1 MMHRS
6 AILGTAGLIVLAALG
21 HVVISGLMPQQEVA
35 ADTKTSTVH
44 DFSPTA
50 PSRFTA
56 PESSVP
62 LQPMPA
68 RMGAQVDTGMRLTA
82 GEESTRPSSRRR
94 VTTTEL
100 EAPTDDDAAPAA
112 KPPAG
117 LPSSLDEALSRFR
130 ENPVSVGGEKPEAQL
145 EEQSEPNLEAPAPQ
159 VAPKQEASPM
169 PKSEAPSKV
178 NPYRY
183 QPGPSS
189 ADTPA
194 ANGAASIGSAPST
207 AKQEVK
213 APVKMETEPQPMAS
227 QPMASQPAATQPTSI
242 PRRSLSTMET
252 PAAQPQPTT
261 SSATLFTVNS
271 PAVVVDATGPKSLV
285 IGKMST
291 YRIHA
296 RNMGDANARQV
307 NIQMALPPGVQLQDL
322 RGTLGSPRQVQTQTG
337 MMAIQWDIPV
347 LPAHSE
353 GSLDLGLIATQT
365 RPFELGLDVAYAPLS
380 AKAPIAVLEPK
391 LDMVIDGPQDILFG
405 DSQIFKVI
413 AKNTGTGPAENVSIT
428 IMPIKK
434 GQNPTVIDSIGT
446 IAPGD
451 QKVIELELT
460 AKQAGTLALRAE
472 TSADNGLRAAA
483 AHDVLVRRAELAV
496 NAQGPG
502 IKYASTTAAYTV
514 MVANAGN
521 APASSI
527 AVEAQLPTGAKF
539 VSASHGGMYDE
550 TSGRVTWNLPKLEA
564 GTQQPL
570 QVVSTLMVEGN
581 NILQVNANAD
591 QGLSSRH
598 EMITRVESVADLKLL
613 VNDPTGPIPVGQDVE
628 YEFTL
633 NNRGTKEARG
643 VKVTVSFGSG
653 IQPVAVEGGKGT
665 IQGDVV
671 QLNAIPAVNAGQEIT
686 VKVKARGRSEGNHTF
701 RAEVRCE
708 DPTTRLAIEE
718 STHFYGAAIQ
728 TASPQ
733 MPATQQQGQAPA
745 AQPNA
750 GAPAPLSPTPFSRY
764 Q

>member
-21 HVVISGLMPQQEVA
+21 HVVISGLMPQQEVSA
-35 ADTKTSTVH
+35 ETKKSVVH
-44 DFSPTA
+44 EFATPA

-68 RMGAQVDTGMRLTA
+68 RMNSQVDTGMLLTS
-82 GEESTRPSSRRR
+82 GEEATQPSSRRR
-94 VTTTEL
+94 VTTSQLEEPTEV
-100 EAPTDDDAAPAA
+100 ETAPPADA
-112 KPPAG
+112 PAG

-130 ENPVSVGGEKPEAQL
+130 DNPVSVGN
-145 EEQSEPNLEAPAPQ
+145 EPQQAEVAPDLEAPAPQ
-159 VAPKQEASPM
+159 EPTKQAATPM
-169 PKSEAPSKV
+169 PKPAAPSQA

-183 QPGPSS
+183 QPSPSES
-189 ADTPA
+189 EAPA
-194 ANGAASIGSAPST
+194 ANGAASIGASPSAVMEEPKPQ
-207 AKQEVK
+207 AKPE
-213 APVKMETEPQPMAS
+213 PEPQMAA
-227 QPMASQPAATQPTSI
+227 PQPTAI
-242 PRRSLSTMET
+242 PRQTLSTVET
-252 PAAQPQPTT
+252 PAPKPQPTT
-261 SSATLFTVNS
+261 TSTTLFSVNS
-271 PAVVVDATGPKSLV
+271 PAVMVDATGPKSLV
-285 IGKMST
+285 IGKPSM

-307 NIQMALPPGVQLQDL
+307 TIQMILPQGVQLHDL
-322 RGTLGSPRQVQTQTG
+322 RGSLGSPRQVTTQNG
-337 MMAIQWDIPV
+337 MMAVQWDIPV

-353 GSLDLGLIATQT
+353 GSLDLGLVATQT
-365 RPFELGLDVAYAPLS
+365 RPFELGLEVIYAPLS
-380 AKAPIAVLEPK
+380 AKSAISVLEPK

-446 IAPGD
+446 IAAGD

-472 TSADNGLRAAA
+472 TSADNGLRATA

-496 NAQGPG
+496 SAQGPG
-502 IKYASTTAAYTV
+502 IKYAATTATYAV
-514 MVANAGN
+514 VVANAGN

-527 AVEAQLPTGAKF
+527 LVEAQLPTGSKF
-539 VSASHGGMYDE
+539 VSASHGGKLDE
-550 TSGRVTWNLPKLEA
+550 ASDRVTWNLPKLEP

-581 NILQVNANAD
+581 NILQVSANAD

-598 EMITRVESVADLKLL
+598 ELITRVESVADLKLL
-613 VNDPTGPIPVGQDVE
+613 VNDPTGPIPVGQEVE

-653 IQPVAVEGGKGT
+653 IEPVSVEGGKGT
-665 IQGDVV
+665 IQGDIV
-671 QLNAIPAVNAGQEIT
+671 QLNTIPAVNAGQEII

-701 RAEVRCE
+701 RAEVRCD

-733 MPATQQQGQAPA
+733 MPAPRFQQQTPAQAPA
-745 AQPNA
+745 GN
-750 GAPAPLSPTPFSRY
+750 APAPLSPTPYSRY

>member
-21 HVVISGLMPQQEVA
+21 HVVISGLMPQQEVSA
-35 ADTKTSTVH
+35 ETKTSAVH
-44 DFSPTA
+44 DFTSSA

-68 RMGAQVDTGMRLTA
+68 RMNAPAANGMRLTA

-94 VTTTEL
+94 VATMEL
-100 EAPTDDDAAPAA
+100 EEPTKAEAAPAVT
-112 KPPAG
+112 PPAG
-117 LPSSLDEALSRFR
+117 LPNSLDEALSRFR
-130 ENPVSVGGEKPEAQL
+130 DNPVSLGNAPEPKVDP
-145 EEQSEPNLEAPAPQ
+145 ELEAPAPQ
-159 VAPKQEASPM
+159 EAPKQEASPM
-169 PKSEAPSKV
+169 PKPAGPTPA

-183 QPGPSS
+183 QPGPTE
-189 ADTPA
+189 AEAPA
-194 ANGAASIGSAPST
+194 ANGAASIGSPQPAAPEEP
-207 AKQEVK
+207 KPQVK
-213 APVKMETEPQPMAS
+213 LDTEPQP
-227 QPMASQPAATQPTSI
+227 QQQPAMSQPTSI
-242 PRRSLSTMET
+242 PRQTLSTVET
-252 PAAQPQPTT
+252 PAPQAQPTT
-261 SSATLFTVNS
+261 TSATLFSVNS
-271 PAVVVDATGPKSLV
+271 PAVIVETTGPKSLV
-285 IGKMST
+285 IGKPST
-291 YRIHA
+291 YRVHA
-296 RNMGDANARQV
+296 RNTGDASARQV
-307 NIQMALPPGVQLQDL
+307 TIQMVLPQGVQLQDL
-322 RGTLGSPRQVQTQTG
+322 RGTLGSPRQVQTPTG
-337 MMAIQWDIPV
+337 MMAVQWDIPV

-353 GSLDLGLIATQT
+353 GSLDLGLVATQT
-365 RPFELGLDVAYAPLS
+365 RPFELGMEVMYAPMS
-380 AKAPIAVLEPK
+380 AKSPISVLEPK

-502 IKYASTTAAYTV
+502 IKYAATTATYAV
-514 MVANAGN
+514 VVANAGN

-527 AVEAQLPTGAKF
+527 QVEAQLPTGAKF
-539 VSASHGGMYDE
+539 VSASHGGKLDE
-550 TSGRVTWNLPKLEA
+550 ATGRVTWNLPKLEA

-613 VNDPTGPIPVGQDVE
+613 VNDPTGPIPVGQEVE

-653 IQPVAVEGGKGT
+653 IEPVMVEGGKGT
-665 IQGDVV
+665 IQGDIV
-671 QLNAIPAVNAGQEIT
+671 QLNTIPSVNAGQEIT

-701 RAEVRCE
+701 RAEVRCD
-708 DPTTRLAIEE
+708 DPSTRLAIEE
-718 STHFYGAAIQ
+718 STHFYGATIQ

-733 MPATQQQGQAPA
+733 MPAPRLQPQPPATQDPA
-745 AQPNA
+745 A

>member
-21 HVVISGLMPQQEVA
+21 HVVISGLMPQQEVSA
-35 ADTKTSTVH
+35 ETKSSVVH
-44 DFSPTA
+44 EFAPAA

-68 RMGAQVDTGMRLTA
+68 RMNSKAANGMRLTA
-82 GEESTRPSSRRR
+82 GEESTKPSSRRR
-94 VTTTEL
+94 VATTEL
-100 EAPTDDDAAPAA
+100 EEPAKTEDAPEVT
-112 KPPAG
+112 PPAG

-130 ENPVSVGGEKPEAQL
+130 DNPVSLGNEPEAAP
-145 EEQSEPNLEAPAPQ
+145 ELEAPAPQ
-159 VAPKQEASPM
+159 EPPKQEASPM
-169 PKSEAPSKV
+169 PKPAAPSQP

-183 QPGPSS
+183 QPAPTE
-189 ADTPA
+189 AEAPA
-194 ANGAASIGSAPST
+194 ANGAASIGAPQPAAPET
-207 AKQEVK
+207 PKPQVK
-213 APVKMETEPQPMAS
+213 LDAEPQPAM
-227 QPMASQPAATQPTSI
+227 PQPTSI
-242 PRRSLSTMET
+242 PRQTLSAVET
-252 PAAQPQPTT
+252 PAPAPQPTT
-261 SSATLFTVNS
+261 TSATLFSVNS
-271 PAVVVDATGPKSLV
+271 PAVVVDTTGPKSLV
-285 IGKMST
+285 IGKPST

-296 RNMGDANARQV
+296 RNMGDASARQV
-307 NIQMALPPGVQLQDL
+307 TIQMVLPQGIQLQDL
-322 RGTLGSPRQVQTQTG
+322 RGTLGSPRQVQTPTG
-337 MMAIQWDIPV
+337 MMAVQWDIPV

-353 GSLDLGLIATQT
+353 GSLDLGLVATQT
-365 RPFELGLDVAYAPLS
+365 RPFELGMEVMYAPMS
-380 AKAPIAVLEPK
+380 AKSPISVLEPK

-502 IKYASTTAAYTV
+502 IKYAATTATYAV
-514 MVANAGN
+514 VVANAGN

-527 AVEAQLPTGAKF
+527 QVEAQLPTGSKF
-539 VSASHGGMYDE
+539 VSASHGGKLDE
-550 TSGRVTWNLPKLEA
+550 ASGRVTWNLPKLEA

-581 NILQVNANAD
+581 NILQISANAD

-613 VNDPTGPIPVGQDVE
+613 VNDPTGPIPVGQEVE

-653 IQPVAVEGGKGT
+653 IEPVLVEGGKGT
-665 IQGDVV
+665 IQGDIV
-671 QLNAIPAVNAGQEIT
+671 QLNTIPTVNAGQEIT

-701 RAEVRCE
+701 RAEVRCD

-718 STHFYGAAIQ
+718 STHFYGATLQ

-733 MPATQQQGQAPA
+733 MPAPRYQPQPPA
-745 AQPNA
+745 AQDPAA
-750 GAPAPLSPTPFSRY
+750 GTPAPLSPTPFSRY

>member
-35 ADTKTSTVH
+35 AEPKASVVH
-44 DFSPTA
+44 DMASPA
-50 PSRFTA
+50 PSRFSA

-68 RMGAQVDTGMRLTA
+68 RMNAPAASWGESNIGLTS
-82 GEESTRPSSRRR
+82 GEESSRRSSRRR
-94 VTTTEL
+94 VTTSEL
-100 EAPTDDDAAPAA
+100 EAPVETESEPDAA
-112 KPPAG
+112 PPAG
-117 LPSSLDEALSRFR
+117 LPSSLDEALSRFQDSPASLGN
-130 ENPVSVGGEKPEAQL
+130 EPKTPEPAP
-145 EEQSEPNLEAPAPQ
+145 ELEAPAAQQP
-159 VAPKQEASPM
+159 PKQEASPM
-169 PKSEAPSKV
+169 PKPAAPGRA
-178 NPYRY
+178 NAYRY
-183 QPGPSS
+183 QPGP
-189 ADTPA
+189 AGAETPS
-194 ANGAASIGSAPST
+194 ANGAASIGATPSPE
-207 AKQEVK
+207 KEEPK
-213 APVKMETEPQPMAS
+213 PEPQP
-227 QPMASQPAATQPTSI
+227 QPPMSSPQQSAIPRQTLSAIETPAPQPQPAAT
-242 PRRSLSTMET
+242 
-252 PAAQPQPTT
+252 TT
-261 SSATLFTVNS
+261 TLFSVNS
-271 PAVVVDATGPKSLV
+271 PAVIVDASGPKSLV
-285 IGKMST
+285 IGKPST
-291 YRIHA
+291 FRVHA

-307 NIQMALPPGVQLQDL
+307 TIQIMLPQGVQLHDL
-322 RGTLGSPRQVQTQTG
+322 RGSLGSPRQVTTPNG
-337 MMAIQWDIPV
+337 MMAVQWDIPV

-365 RPFELGLDVAYAPLS
+365 RPFELSMEVAYAPLNAKS
-380 AKAPIAVLEPK
+380 AISVLEPK

-446 IAPGD
+446 IAAGD

-460 AKQAGTLALRAE
+460 AKQAGTLSLRAE

-502 IKYASTTAAYTV
+502 IKYAATTATYAV
-514 MVANAGN
+514 VVANAGN
-521 APASSI
+521 APASGI
-527 AVEAQLPTGAKF
+527 QVEAQLPTGAKF
-539 VSASHGGMYDE
+539 VSATHGGKLDE
-550 TSGRVTWNLPKLEA
+550 ATGRVTWTLPKLEA

-581 NILQVNANAD
+581 NILQVSANAD

-598 EMITRVESVADLKLL
+598 ELITRVESVADLKLL
-613 VNDPTGPIPVGQDVE
+613 VNDPTGPIPVGQEVE

-643 VKVTVSFGSG
+643 VKVTVSFGTG
-653 IQPVAVEGGKGT
+653 IEPVSVEGGKGT

-671 QLNAIPAVNAGQEIT
+671 QLNAIPSVNAGQEIT

-718 STHFYGAAIQ
+718 STHFYGTAIQ

-733 MPATQQQGQAPA
+733 MPATRMPQQTPPA
-745 AQPNA
+745 AGN
-750 GAPAPLSPTPFSRY
+750 GNAPAPLSPTPYSRY

>member
-35 ADTKTSTVH
+35 AETKKSAVH
-44 DFSPTA
+44 EFSPPA

-68 RMGAQVDTGMRLTA
+68 RMNAPATNGMLLTA

-100 EAPTDDDAAPAA
+100 EEPTEEAVTPEVSA
-112 KPPAG
+112 PAG

-130 ENPVSVGGEKPEAQL
+130 ENPVSLGNEPEAAP
-145 EEQSEPNLEAPAPQ
+145 ELEAPAPKE
-159 VAPKQEASPM
+159 APKQEASAM
-169 PKSEAPSKV
+169 PKAAAPSQV

-183 QPGPSS
+183 QPGPP
-189 ADTPA
+189 AAEAPA
-194 ANGAASIGSAPST
+194 ANGAASIGSTP
-207 AKQEVK
+207 
-213 APVKMETEPQPMAS
+213 
-227 QPMASQPAATQPTSI
+227 PAAKEEPKPQVKLESESPAAMPQPTSI
-242 PRRSLSTMET
+242 PRQTLSAVET
-252 PAAQPQPTT
+252 PAPQPQPTT
-261 SSATLFTVNS
+261 SSATLFSVNS
-271 PAVVVDATGPKSLV
+271 PTVIVDTTGPKSLV
-285 IGKMST
+285 IGKPST

-296 RNMGDANARQV
+296 RNTGDANARQV
-307 NIQMALPPGVQLQDL
+307 AIQMVLPPGIQLQDL

-337 MMAIQWDIPV
+337 MMAVQWDIPN

-353 GSLDLGLIATQT
+353 GSLDLGLVATQT
-365 RPFELGLDVAYAPLS
+365 RPFELALEVAYAPLS
-380 AKAPIAVLEPK
+380 AKSPISVLEPK

-472 TSADNGLRAAA
+472 TAADNGLRAAA

-496 NAQGPG
+496 NAQGPA
-502 IKYASTTAAYTV
+502 IKYASTTASYAV
-514 MVANAGN
+514 VVANAGN
-521 APASSI
+521 APASNI
-527 AVEAQLPTGAKF
+527 QVEAQLPTGAKF
-539 VSASHGGMYDE
+539 VSASHGGKLDE
-550 TSGRVTWNLPKLEA
+550 ASGRVTWNLPKLEA

-570 QVVSTLMVEGN
+570 QVVGTLMVEGN

-653 IQPVAVEGGKGT
+653 IQPIAVEGGKGT

-701 RAEVRCE
+701 RAEVRCD

-733 MPATQQQGQAPA
+733 MPAPQYQGQAPPAQAPA
-745 AQPNA
+745 AGNS
-750 GAPAPLSPTPFSRY
+750 PAPLSPTPFSRY

>member
-6 AILGTAGLIVLAALG
+6 AILGTAGLILLAALG
-21 HVVISGLMPQQEVA
+21 HMVISGLMPQQEVSA
-35 ADTKTSTVH
+35 ETKKSVVHEFST
-44 DFSPTA
+44 PA

-68 RMGAQVDTGMRLTA
+68 RISSQPMSSIDTGMRLTS
-82 GEESTRPSSRRR
+82 GEESTQPSSRRR
-94 VTTTEL
+94 VTTSQL
-100 EAPTDDDAAPAA
+100 EAPTEVEPAPAA
-112 KPPAG
+112 NAPAG

-130 ENPVSVGGEKPEAQL
+130 DNPVSIG
-145 EEQSEPNLEAPAPQ
+145 SEPEQTKSAPELEAPAD
-159 VAPKQEASPM
+159 KQPPASPM
-169 PKSEAPSKV
+169 PKPAAPTQA
-178 NPYRY
+178 NPYRF
-183 QPGPSS
+183 QPSS
-189 ADTPA
+189 AANEAPA
-194 ANGAASIGSAPST
+194 ANGAASIGATPSAVKEDPKPELKPEPKPEPKPQST
-207 AKQEVK
+207 S
-213 APVKMETEPQPMAS
+213 PQPTA
-227 QPMASQPAATQPTSI
+227 I
-242 PRRSLSTMET
+242 PRQTLSTVET
-252 PAAQPQPTT
+252 PAPKPQPAPT
-261 SSATLFTVNS
+261 STALFTVNS
-271 PAVVVDATGPKSLV
+271 PVVVVDAAGPKSLV
-285 IGKMST
+285 IGKPST

-296 RNMGDANARQV
+296 RNMGDASARQV
-307 NIQMALPPGVQLQDL
+307 TIQMILPQGIQLQDL
-322 RGTLGSPRQVQTQTG
+322 RGSLGSPRQVTSQSG
-337 MMAIQWDIPV
+337 MMAVQWDIPV

-353 GSLDLGLIATQT
+353 GSLDLGLVATQT
-365 RPFELGLDVAYAPLS
+365 RPFELGMEVAYAPLS
-380 AKAPIAVLEPK
+380 AKSSISVLEPK

-472 TSADNGLRAAA
+472 TSADNGLSAAA

-502 IKYASTTAAYTV
+502 IKYAATTASYTV
-514 MVANAGN
+514 VVVNSGN

-527 AVEAQLPTGAKF
+527 LVEAQLPTGSKF
-539 VSASHGGMYDE
+539 VSASHGGTLDE
-550 TSGRVTWNLPKLEA
+550 ASGRVTWNLPKLEA

-581 NILQVNANAD
+581 NILQVSANAD

-613 VNDPTGPIPVGQDVE
+613 VNDPTGPIPVGQEVE
-628 YEFTL
+628 YEFSL

-653 IQPVAVEGGKGT
+653 IEPVSVEGGKGT

-671 QLNAIPAVNAGQEIT
+671 QLNTIPAVNAGQEIV
-686 VKVKARGRSEGNHTF
+686 VKVKARGRSEGNHTY
-701 RAEVRCE
+701 RAEVRCD

-733 MPATQQQGQAPA
+733 MPATRFQQQPPAQAPTG
-745 AQPNA
+745 N
-750 GAPAPLSPTPFSRY
+750 APAPLSPTPFSRY

>member
-21 HVVISGLMPQQEVA
+21 HVVISGLMPQQEVSA
-35 ADTKTSTVH
+35 ETKKSVVH
-44 DFSPTA
+44 EFSPPA

-68 RMGAQVDTGMRLTA
+68 RINAPVDTGMRLTA
-82 GEESTRPSSRRR
+82 GEDSGKPSSRRR
-94 VTTTEL
+94 VATTEL
-100 EAPTDDDAAPAA
+100 EEPAEAETEAPIT
-112 KPPAG
+112 PPAG

-130 ENPVSVGGEKPEAQL
+130 DNPVSLGNEPEQPEQP
-145 EEQSEPNLEAPAPQ
+145 EEAPELEAPAPKEP
-159 VAPKQEASPM
+159 AKQEAAPM
-169 PKSEAPSKV
+169 PKPAAPKV

-183 QPGPSS
+183 QPTPSETE
-189 ADTPA
+189 APA
-194 ANGAASIGSAPST
+194 ANGAASIGSAPPA
-207 AKQEVK
+207 AKEEPKQQITLE
-213 APVKMETEPQPMAS
+213 PEPQAVTP
-227 QPMASQPAATQPTSI
+227 QPTSI
-242 PRRSLSTMET
+242 PRQTLSAVET
-252 PAAQPQPTT
+252 PAPRPQPTNT
-261 SSATLFTVNS
+261 NATLFAVNS
-271 PAVVVDATGPKSLV
+271 PAVIVDTTGPKSLV
-285 IGKMST
+285 IGKPST

-296 RNMGDANARQV
+296 RNMGDASARQV
-307 NIQMALPPGVQLQDL
+307 TIQMVLPQGIQLQDL

-353 GSLDLGLIATQT
+353 GSLDLGLVATQT
-365 RPFELGLDVAYAPLS
+365 RPFELGLEVAYAPLS
-380 AKAPIAVLEPK
+380 AKSPISVLEPK

-472 TSADNGLRAAA
+472 TAADNGLRAAA

-496 NAQGPG
+496 SAQGPG
-502 IKYASTTAAYTV
+502 IKYASTTANYV
-514 MVANAGN
+514 VVVANAGN

-527 AVEAQLPTGAKF
+527 QVEAQLPTGAKF
-539 VSASHGGMYDE
+539 VSASHGGKLDE
-550 TSGRVTWNLPKLEA
+550 ASGRVTWNLPKLEA

-581 NILQVNANAD
+581 NILQVSANAD

-613 VNDPTGPIPVGQDVE
+613 VNDPTGPIPVGQEVE

-653 IQPVAVEGGKGT
+653 IEPVSVEGGKGT
-665 IQGDVV
+665 IQGEVV
-671 QLNAIPAVNAGQEIT
+671 QLNTIPAVNAGQEIT

-701 RAEVRCE
+701 RAEVRCD

-718 STHFYGAAIQ
+718 STHFYGATIQ

-733 MPATQQQGQAPA
+733 MPAPRYQPQTPAAQAPA
-745 AQPNA
+745 
-750 GAPAPLSPTPFSRY
+750 GSTPAPLSPTPFSRY

>member
-21 HVVISGLMPQQEVA
+21 HVVISGLMPQQEVSA
-35 ADTKTSTVH
+35 ETKQSVVH
-44 DFSPTA
+44 EFAPPA

-68 RMGAQVDTGMRLTA
+68 RMNAQAANGMRLTA

-100 EAPTDDDAAPAA
+100 EEPAEVETKPEAA
-112 KPPAG
+112 PPAG

-130 ENPVSVGGEKPEAQL
+130 ENPVTLGSEPEAAP
-145 EEQSEPNLEAPAPQ
+145 ELEAPAPQ
-159 VAPKQEASPM
+159 EAPKQEASPM
-169 PKSEAPSKV
+169 PKPAAPGNV

-183 QPGPSS
+183 QPSPS
-189 ADTPA
+189 ATETPA
-194 ANGAASIGSAPST
+194 ANGAASIGA
-207 AKQEVK
+207 ARVAVK
-213 APVKMETEPQPMAS
+213 EEPKPEPEPQPVAP
-227 QPMASQPAATQPTSI
+227 QQTVI
-242 PRRSLSTMET
+242 PRQTLSAIET
-252 PAAQPQPTT
+252 PAPRPQPATT
-261 SSATLFTVNS
+261 SATLFSVNS
-271 PAVVVDATGPKSLV
+271 PAVIVDAAGPKSLV
-285 IGKMST
+285 IGKPST

-307 NIQMALPPGVQLQDL
+307 TIQMVLPPGIQLQDL

-365 RPFELGLDVAYAPLS
+365 RPFELGLEVAYAPLS
-380 AKAPIAVLEPK
+380 AKSPISVLEPK

-460 AKQAGTLALRAE
+460 AKQAGTLSLRAE
-472 TSADNGLRAAA
+472 TTADNGLRAAA

-502 IKYASTTAAYTV
+502 IKYAATTATYAV
-514 MVANAGN
+514 VVANAGN

-527 AVEAQLPTGAKF
+527 QVEATLPTGSKF
-539 VSASHGGMYDE
+539 VSASHGGKLDE
-550 TSGRVTWNLPKLEA
+550 ASGRVTWNLPKLEA

-581 NILQVNANAD
+581 NILQVSANAD

-598 EMITRVESVADLKLL
+598 ELITRVESVADLKLL
-613 VNDPTGPIPVGQDVE
+613 VNDPTGPIPVGQEVE

-653 IQPVAVEGGKGT
+653 IEPVSVEGGKGT
-665 IQGDVV
+665 IQGDIV
-671 QLNAIPAVNAGQEIT
+671 QLNTIPAVNAGQEIT
-686 VKVKARGRSEGNHTF
+686 VTVKARGRSEGNHTF
-701 RAEVRCE
+701 RAEVRCD

-733 MPATQQQGQAPA
+733 MPAPPYQPQTPA
-745 AQPNA
+745 AQTPA
-750 GAPAPLSPTPFSRY
+750 GGTPAPLSPTPFSRY

>member
-6 AILGTAGLIVLAALG
+6 AILGTVGLIVLAALG
-21 HVVISGLMPQQEVA
+21 HVVISGLMPHKEVSA
-35 ADTKTSTVH
+35 ETKKSAVH
-44 DFSPTA
+44 EFGPTA

-68 RMGAQVDTGMRLTA
+68 RMNAPAANGMQLTA

-94 VTTTEL
+94 VATAEL
-100 EAPTDDDAAPAA
+100 EAPTEEEASPAMA
-112 KPPAG
+112 PPAG

-130 ENPVSVGGEKPEAQL
+130 DNPVSLGNEPQQPEAAP
-145 EEQSEPNLEAPAPQ
+145 ELEAPAAQEP
-159 VAPKQEASPM
+159 AKQEASPM
-169 PKSEAPSKV
+169 PKPAASSRA

-183 QPGPSS
+183 QPS
-189 ADTPA
+189 ASPAEAPA
-194 ANGAASIGSAPST
+194 ANGAASIGSAPT
-207 AKQEVK
+207 TIKQEVK
-213 APVKMETEPQPMAS
+213 PEPQPQS
-227 QPMASQPAATQPTSI
+227 QPQPVSTQPTSI
-242 PRRSLSTMET
+242 PRQTLSAVET
-252 PAAQPQPTT
+252 PAPRPQPAAT
-261 SSATLFTVNS
+261 SATLFSVNS
-271 PAVVVDATGPKSLV
+271 PAVIVEATGPKSLV
-285 IGKMST
+285 IGKPST

-307 NIQMALPPGVQLQDL
+307 TIQMVLPQGIQLQDL
-322 RGTLGSPRQVQTQTG
+322 RGTLGSPRQVQTQSG
-337 MMAIQWDIPV
+337 MMAVQWDIPV

-353 GSLDLGLIATQT
+353 GALDLGLVATQT
-365 RPFELGLDVAYAPLS
+365 RPFELGMEVAYAPLT
-380 AKAPIAVLEPK
+380 AKSPISVLEPK

-413 AKNTGTGPAENVSIT
+413 AKNTGTGPADNVSIT

-446 IAPGD
+446 IGPGD

-502 IKYASTTAAYTV
+502 IKYAATTAAYAV
-514 MVANAGN
+514 VVANAGN

-527 AVEAQLPTGAKF
+527 RVEATLPTGSKF
-539 VSASHGGMYDE
+539 VSASHGGTFDE
-550 TSGRVTWNLPKLEA
+550 ASGRVMWNLPKLEA

-581 NILQVNANAD
+581 NILQVSANAD

-613 VNDPTGPIPVGQDVE
+613 VNDPTGPIPVGQEVE

-643 VKVTVSFGSG
+643 VKVAVSFGSG
-653 IQPVAVEGGKGT
+653 IEPVSVEGGRGT
-665 IQGDVV
+665 INGDVV
-671 QLNAIPAVNAGQEIT
+671 QLNTIPAVNAGQEIT

-701 RAEVRCE
+701 RAEVRCD

-733 MPATQQQGQAPA
+733 MPAGRFQSSPPAAQSPA
-745 AQPNA
+745 AQPPA
-750 GAPAPLSPTPFSRY
+750 ASAPAPLSPTPFSRY

>member
-21 HVVISGLMPQQEVA
+21 HVVISGLLPQQEVSA
-35 ADTKTSTVH
+35 ETKQSAVH
-44 DFSPTA
+44 EFSPSA
-50 PSRFTA
+50 PSRFSA

-68 RMGAQVDTGMRLTA
+68 RINAPADSQMLLTA

-100 EAPTDDDAAPAA
+100 EEPTKAEEAPAA
-112 KPPAG
+112 APPAG

-130 ENPVSVGGEKPEAQL
+130 ENPVSLGNEPEAAP
-145 EEQSEPNLEAPAPQ
+145 ELEAPAPQ
-159 VAPKQEASPM
+159 EPPKQEASPM
-169 PKSEAPSKV
+169 PKPAAPAA

-183 QPGPSS
+183 QPTPSKS
-189 ADTPA
+189 EAPA
-194 ANGAASIGSAPST
+194 ANGAASIGSAPT
-207 AKQEVK
+207 AVQEEPK
-213 APVKMETEPQPMAS
+213 PEPAPEAAPQPTA
-227 QPMASQPAATQPTSI
+227 I
-242 PRRSLSTMET
+242 PRQTLSAVET
-252 PAAQPQPTT
+252 PAPRPQPTT
-261 SSATLFTVNS
+261 TSATLFSVNS
-271 PAVVVDATGPKSLV
+271 PAVVVETSGPKSLV
-285 IGKMST
+285 IGKPAT

-307 NIQMALPPGVQLQDL
+307 TIQMVLPQGIQLQDL

-365 RPFELGLDVAYAPLS
+365 RPFELGLEVAYAPLG
-380 AKAPIAVLEPK
+380 AKSPISVLEPK

-496 NAQGPG
+496 NAQGPA
-502 IKYASTTAAYTV
+502 IKYAATTATYAV
-514 MVANAGN
+514 VVANAGN

-527 AVEAQLPTGAKF
+527 QVEATLPTGSKF
-539 VSASHGGMYDE
+539 VTASHGGKLDE
-550 TSGRVTWNLPKLEA
+550 ATGRVTWNLPKLEA

-581 NILQVNANAD
+581 NILQVSANAD

-613 VNDPTGPIPVGQDVE
+613 VNDPTGPIPVGQEVE

-643 VKVTVSFGSG
+643 VKVTASFGSG
-653 IQPVAVEGGKGT
+653 IEPVSVEGGRGT
-665 IQGDVV
+665 IQGDIV
-671 QLNAIPAVNAGQEIT
+671 QLNTIPAVNAGQEIT

-733 MPATQQQGQAPA
+733 MPAPRYQPQTPAAPA
-745 AQPNA
+745 TAPAA